1 MSLKSNQTHKI
12 SNIFSGEDQNDIRE
26 TQRKHINPKNDNVIF
41 NDNYIEKNPNI
52 QEWRKKR
59 YEFEEKY
66 KNEATYFDDM
76 KKPKNTIAFQR
87 KIKDSYQNN
96 PMKIYS
102 KEETRKFNEKEKE
115 KLIEKG
121 KAYNNVFGSDNCKRT
136 LGGINRKSNINK
148 EKFNSDKIN
157 NNNFNITKNAM
168 ILNKNENQQVPYY
181 GRRHF
186 TCINTSTGKAMSYF

>member
-1 MSLKSNQTHKI
+1 MSSSIIRYLL
-12 SNIFSGEDQNDIRE
+12 IFIFIQN
-26 TQRKHINPKNDNVIF
+26 HCIF
-41 NDNYIEKNPNI
+41 CYIEKNPNI

-148 EKFNSDKIN
+148 EKFNSDKIA
-157 NNNFNITKNAM
+157 FRKIKYGGNINQS
-168 ILNKNENQQVPYY
+168 LNVLFKDQ
-181 GRRHF
+181 
-186 TCINTSTGKAMSYF
+186 

>member
-1 MSLKSNQTHKI
+1 
-12 SNIFSGEDQNDIRE
+12 
-26 TQRKHINPKNDNVIF
+26 
-41 NDNYIEKNPNI
+41 
-52 QEWRKKR
+52 
-59 YEFEEKY
+59 
-66 KNEATYFDDM
+66 M